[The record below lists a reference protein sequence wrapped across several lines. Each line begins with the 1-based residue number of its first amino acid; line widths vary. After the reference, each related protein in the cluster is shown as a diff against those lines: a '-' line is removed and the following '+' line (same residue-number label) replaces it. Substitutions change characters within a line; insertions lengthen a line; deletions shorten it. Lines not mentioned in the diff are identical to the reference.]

1 MKNNRQIAPAIFV
14 ERLLK
19 GKAKPRRKADYVWIN
34 FVNAVGEIAKALN
47 LPSEIAQAILFGLIA
62 TGEIRASDKTDL
74 IDLDECTIA
83 ELQGRPAF
91 VVAGELRDWLRDP
104 STAPSANIRDAEIR
118 KRLPR
123 RVSWKEF
130 GNEIRDAC
138 PGGWDGKNRP
148 GMGFSL
154 KQIQRRVKE
163 LERL

>member
-1 MKNNRQIAPAIFV
+1 MKPNEKHKQTVQAI
-14 ERLLK
+14 LK
-19 GKAKPRRKADYVWIN
+19 GKAKPRRKADYDWIN
-34 FVNAVGEIAKALN
+34 FANAVGEIAKALS
-47 LPSEIAQAILFGLIA
+47 LPSEIAQATLFGLIA
-62 TGEIRASDKTDL
+62 TGEIRASDRTDL

-83 ELQGRPAF
+83 EIQGRAAF
-91 VVAGELRDWLRDP
+91 VVAGELREWLRDH

-123 RVSWKEF
+123 RMNWKDF

-138 PGGWDGKNRP
+138 PGGWIGKHRP